1 MIADPT
7 EQEFDD
13 HVVES
18 KLLEVDELTNGDS
31 FADYSSLLK
40 EPIAYSIITDLPS
53 EVFVCHISDFMIMGR
68 NFAESF
74 LKFSKVL
81 PADIELRRALVESQ
95 KWQHYKNE
103 VMRSVK
109 ADQVNQR
116 QNFEQQLR
124 KPM

>member
-1 MIADPT
+1 MTADPT
-7 EQEFDD
+7 ETEFDE

-40 EPIAYSIITDLPS
+40 EPITYSIITIIPC
-53 EVFVCHISDFMIMGR
+53 EVFACHISDFMIMGR

-81 PADIELRRALVESQ
+81 PSDVELRRALVESQ
-95 KWQHYKNE
+95 KWQHYKSE

-109 ADQVNQR
+109 ADQVN
-116 QNFEQQLR
+116 
-124 KPM
+124 